1 MLTWHRYVLSP
12 THLHEF
18 KSPDRIM
25 SQAPV
30 MSLYLADQ
38 KLGSHSGA
46 DSSSHKFMLKG
57 RQTGGVHRGH
67 AWVFRAESYDT
78 MLAWFEDIKNL
89 TEKTGEERTAFI
101 RQHARSVSA
110 GSNKAPSVSDD
121 GALDEDEAD
130 QVPYSATASQIDQP
144 LEEEKRAER
153 PVPGGRFPSALTIDR
168 NSQVPLA
175 PSSPSSS
182 GDRDIVAAA
191 GSLPGSGV
199 PFGES
204 GHQVQS
210 GEDETNARGELGG
223 PSGTGQQDYS
233 VLGNAAPV
241 PVEATTQQNTYRPI
255 TQTQEYNGLP
265 VHPKSTPFNGAGSEY
280 NTSPVQAEGV
290 SSDGPGTVSY
300 GASSSQPERGS
311 SAPRSAPPRHDSKY
325 GDWMGPSAAGV
336 GGLAAGAAGVEAYR
350 RHQQQKNEAE
360 QKKLEENQQNQ
371 ALKASSQSNKNQLNQ
386 GQSGLLQEQN
396 NSQVSPPPNPPAK
409 ISPQQISP
417 VDVLAPASYPTATST
432 QPLPQNAAW
441 APTTASVIDPNQIYN
456 DDITPTFTGNVNPL
470 SAVPVGLSPVTEQ
483 SSGLGSGNKQDPAA
497 PIRALAR
504 PALESHAS
512 VATISDLHIP
522 GEYPKTQPEL

>member
-1 MLTWHRYVLSP
+1 MLTCQRYVLSP

-18 KSPDRIM
+18 KSPDRIT

-168 NSQVPLA
+168 NSQLPHA

-210 GEDETNARGELGG
+210 GDDETNARGELGG
-223 PSGTGQQDYS
+223 LSGKGPQDYS
-233 VLGNAAPV
+233 VPRNAAPV
-241 PVEATTQQNTYRPI
+241 LVESASQQNTYR
-255 TQTQEYNGLP
+255 QTEENGLP
-265 VHPKSTPFNGAGSEY
+265 VHPNSTPFDGPGSEY
-280 NTSPVQAEGV
+280 ITSPVQAGGV

-300 GASSSQPERGS
+300 GASPSQPDHGS
-311 SAPRSAPPRHDSKY
+311 SAPRSAPLRHDSKY
-325 GDWMGPSAAGV
+325 GDWMGASAAGV
-336 GGLAAGAAGVEAYR
+336 GGLAAGAAGVEAYK
-350 RHQQQKNEAE
+350 RHQQKNEAE
-360 QKKLEENQQNQ
+360 QKKLEE
-371 ALKASSQSNKNQLNQ
+371 SQLNQ
-386 GQSGLLQEQN
+386 GQSSLQEQN
-396 NSQVSPPPNPPAK
+396 KVSTLPNSQAE

-417 VDVLAPASYPTATST
+417 VEVTVPTNYPSTNST
-432 QPLPQNAAW
+432 QPLPPNVAW
-441 APTTASVIDPNQIYN
+441 APSTASVIDPSQIYK
-456 DDITPTFTGNVNPL
+456 DDITPTHAGNVNPF
-470 SAVPVGLSPVTEQ
+470 SAAPPELSPVIEQ
-483 SSGLGSGNKQDPAA
+483 SSSLESENKLDPAA

-504 PALESHAS
+504 PALESHSS

-522 GEYPKTQPEL
+522 GEYPKIKPEL

>member
-1 MLTWHRYVLSP
+1 
-12 THLHEF
+12 
-18 KSPDRIM
+18 M

-110 GSNKAPSVSDD
+110 GSHKAPSVSDD

-130 QVPYSATASQIDQP
+130 QVPYSAAASQIDQP
-144 LEEEKRAER
+144 LQGANRAER
-153 PVPGGRFPSALTIDR
+153 PVPGGRFPSALTVDR
-168 NSQVPLA
+168 NSQVPRS

-191 GSLPGSGV
+191 GALPGSGV

-210 GEDETNARGELGG
+210 GDDENNARSEFFGAVPQESYTK
-223 PSGTGQQDYS
+223 PMDTVFPAKTAPEQNTYNPTGHSQVHDGQPLNS
-233 VLGNAAPV
+233 APV
-241 PVEATTQQNTYRPI
+241 PLDGI
-255 TQTQEYNGLP
+255 
-265 VHPKSTPFNGAGSEY
+265 GSEY
-280 NTSPVQAEGV
+280 NTKPVQAGGV
-290 SSDGPGTVSY
+290 SSDGPGAVSY
-300 GASSSQPERGS
+300 GAPPSHAEGDSSV
-311 SAPRSAPPRHDSKY
+311 PRAFLPRHDSKY
-325 GDWMGPSAAGV
+325 GDWMGPAAAGA
-336 GGLAAGAAGVEAYR
+336 GGLALGAGGVEAYKH
-350 RHQQQKNEAE
+350 HQRQRNEAE
-360 QKKLEENQQNQ
+360 QKALAENQAKQER
-371 ALKASSQSNKNQLNQ
+371 AGSQPGQNQ
-386 GQSGLLQEQN
+386 GQSNLPP
-396 NSQVSPPPNPPAK
+396 SQAPPQPVPVAESSAQPVTTGHASNPD
-409 ISPQQISP
+409 S
-417 VDVLAPASYPTATST
+417 TS
-432 QPLPQNAAW
+432 QPLPPNVAW
-441 APTTASVIDPNQIYN
+441 AATSSSSVIDASQLQSE
-456 DDITPTFTGNVNPL
+456 DVTPTTGSKEDPF
-470 SAVPVGLSPVTEQ
+470 SPSSGLSPVLEH
-483 SSGLGSGNKQDPAA
+483 SSNLMTGNSEREDPGA
-497 PIRALAR
+497 PIKALAR

-522 GEYPKTQPEL
+522 GEFPKVKPGEAGDDI